1 MCSFIDAF
9 KHLLLRKTKILKT
22 WLKGKYLGNKIW
34 RNSFE
39 EQKGT
44 MYIWENLYFGI
55 IIFSCHPSTKP
66 CLRFMLN
73 CFAQEIK
80 GFHQSSLGNEVNYR
94 DIMNVSPNI
103 LAKNYNFKKLR
114 HGFVDE
120 RALITTT
127 SISSCHWKT
136 LVYTFL
142 PAKEKN
148 WKHIFNTNSEL
159 TQNLTEKIV
168 IQNNSKL
175 AISWYMMLFSH
186 GLFWL
191 KNWHFLTSSCKGFII
206 SLIQRGFWV
215 FPKIKVGNICNPC
228 HGVIII
234 PFSTS

>member
-1 MCSFIDAF
+1 
-9 KHLLLRKTKILKT
+9 
-22 WLKGKYLGNKIW
+22 
-34 RNSFE
+34 
-39 EQKGT
+39 

-136 LVYTFL
+136 LVPFYLRKKTR
-142 PAKEKN
+142 KR
-148 WKHIFNTNSEL
+148 IFNINSEL
-159 TQNLTEKIV
+159 LQNLCHPK
-168 IQNNSKL
+168 
-175 AISWYMMLFSH
+175 
-186 GLFWL
+186 
-191 KNWHFLTSSCKGFII
+191 
-206 SLIQRGFWV
+206 QR
-215 FPKIKVGNICNPC
+215 
-228 HGVIII
+228 
-234 PFSTS
+234 

>member
-136 LVYTFL
+136 LALFCL
-142 PAKEKN
+142 
-148 WKHIFNTNSEL
+148 
-159 TQNLTEKIV
+159 QNKTLE
-168 IQNNSKL
+168 N
-175 AISWYMMLFSH
+175 A
-186 GLFWL
+186 
-191 KNWHFLTSSCKGFII
+191 FLT
-206 SLIQRGFWV
+206 LIVNYREIEQKNKFCHDIWCYFVIDCFDWKNGTFQQTVLRGLLY
-215 FPKIKVGNICNPC
+215 P
-228 HGVIII
+228 
-234 PFSTS
+234 